1 MVLDGKHKIGY
12 VQCPVRTWLVVGGFE
27 NDGGDEEGHG
37 EEEKMRKKR
46 EKLERKGEEYSPLSL
61 SLSLQECE
69 FGKWV

>member
-1 MVLDGKHKIGY
+1 MVLDGKHMIGY

-46 EKLERKGEEYSPLSL
+46 EKLERKGEAYSPLSL
-61 SLSLQECE
+61 SPR
-69 FGKWV
+69 V

>member
-1 MVLDGKHKIGY
+1 M
-12 VQCPVRTWLVVGGFE
+12 VVGGFE